1 MATDHQVI
9 PGSGVETTTGLN
21 LFPIAQQSSAESRQ
35 AVQWLDYAGVY
46 PTGRHTVIGTVKV
59 WRNFYSP
66 QLGNRR
72 DILVYLPRTYTAGQR
87 HYPVLYMHDGQN
99 LFDTATSYAGE
110 WCVDETLEELAGH
123 GIEAIVVG
131 IPNIGARRYQ
141 EYIPFSSPDLPDAA
155 GDLYVAFIADTLKPL
170 IDRSFCTQPE
180 REHTGIMG
188 SSLGGLIS
196 LYAFFKRPEV
206 FGLVGAV
213 SPSLR
218 WGNKGIFRFVED
230 ATFMPGRVYMD
241 VGTAEGVKPAADTS
255 GRPSSPEGYVQQV
268 RDMNA
273 LLVRKGYRPGKD
285 LLYVEEEG
293 GIHHESAWARRL
305 PVALRFLL
313 G

>member
-1 MATDHQVI
+1 MV
-9 PGSGVETTTGLN
+9 
-21 LFPIAQQSSAESRQ
+21 
-35 AVQWLDYAGVY
+35 
-46 PTGRHTVIGTVKV
+46 GTVKV
-59 WRNFYSP
+59 LRDCWSP

-72 DILVYLPRTYTAGQR
+72 DLLVYLPRTYTAGQQR
-87 HYPVLYMHDGQN
+87 YPVLYMHDGQN
-99 LFDTATSYAGE
+99 LFDAATSYAGE
-110 WCVDETLEELAGH
+110 WCVDETLEELAGQ

-141 EYIPFSSPDLPDAA
+141 EYIPFSSPDLPDAE
-155 GDLYVAFIADTLKPL
+155 GDLYVAFIADTVKPL
-170 IDRSFCTQPE
+170 IDRSFRTQPD

-196 LYAFFKRPEV
+196 LYAFFKRPEI

-230 ATFMPGRVYMD
+230 AAFVPGRVYMD
-241 VGTAEGVKPAADTS
+241 VGTAEGSKPAADTP

-273 LLVRKGYRPGKD
+273 LLERKGYRPGKD

-293 GIHHESAWARRL
+293 GIHHESAWGRRL
-305 PVALRFLL
+305 PAALRFLL
-313 G
+313 R